1 MNGHYKTLFIVFVLL
16 FTLSIGIS
24 FSNYYISL
32 KATQMQI
39 KTQSLPLSVDNIYT
53 EIQKNVIEPSIISS
67 MMSHDT
73 FVIDWLKNNEKNTQK
88 IQNYLE
94 SIKNKYGTIVAFLV
108 SKESE
113 NYYSH
118 NGIIKQIKKGEA
130 EDAWYYR
137 FKDIAQDHEINLDWN
152 QHISNNMIMFI
163 NYKIYDNEYK
173 FLGATGVGIQIS
185 YIHDMLTMFHERYK
199 LKVSFVTQDGEI
211 LLSEQKEIK
220 NIFEIAPLKEFKNS
234 LLNKQNKIIE
244 YKKDGSTHILTTKY
258 IPEINTYII
267 VEANIDDFTQG
278 TKNVFYFNLAI
289 SMLLTLFIAFIML
302 FIIKSFQKRLQ
313 NLADIDPL
321 THLKNRRSF
330 SQQFQLA
337 IANAKRKGEKL
348 SLLFMDIDDFKDIN
362 DTQGHHSG
370 DLVLQNFAAIL
381 RSSIRE
387 TDLCARLGGEEF
399 VMVFVG
405 SDAAN
410 ALLVANTLLKRVA
423 QDETLHSIAKR
434 AVTFSGGIIDV
445 DPNEEIDELIKKA
458 DTVMYSAKKEGKNRI
473 HLL

>member
-1 MNGHYKTLFIVFVLL
+1 MNRHYKTLTLILFLL
-16 FTLSIGIS
+16 FALSVGIS
-24 FSNYYISL
+24 LSNYYVSL
-32 KATQMQI
+32 KATQTQI

-53 EIQKNVIEPSIISS
+53 EIQKNIIEPSIISS

-73 FVIDWLKNNEKNTQK
+73 FVIDWLKNSEKDTDK

-108 SKESE
+108 SKESK

-118 NGIIKQIKKGEA
+118 NGIIKQIQEGEK

-137 FKDIAQDHEINLDWN
+137 FKDIAEDHEINLDWN

-163 NYKIYDNEYK
+163 NYKIFDSDYK

-199 LKVSFVTQDGEI
+199 LEVSFVSQEGEI
-211 LLSEQKEIK
+211 LLSQQQDIK
-220 NIFEIAPLKEFKNS
+220 NIFEIAPLKEHKTS
-234 LLNKQNKIIE
+234 LLNKQSKLIE
-244 YKKDGSTHILTTKY
+244 YKKDGSEHILTTKY

-267 VEANIDDFTQG
+267 VEANMDDFTQG
-278 TKNVFYFNLAI
+278 TKNVFYLNLTL
-289 SMLLTLFIAFIML
+289 SMLLTLFIAFVML
-302 FIIKSFQKRLQ
+302 FIIRGFQTKLQ

-321 THLKNRRSF
+321 TRLKNRRSF
-330 SQQFQLA
+330 SQQFQMA
-337 IANAKRKGEKL
+337 IANAKRKSEKL
-348 SLLFMDIDDFKDIN
+348 SLLFIDIDNFKDIN
-362 DTQGHHSG
+362 DMQGHHSG

-387 TDLCARLGGEEF
+387 TDICARLGGEEF
-399 VMVFVG
+399 VIAFVQ
-405 SDAAN
+405 SDASSALIVAN
-410 ALLVANTLLKRVA
+410 ALRERVA
-423 QDETLHSIAKR
+423 HDETLHSIAKR

-445 DPNEEIDELIKKA
+445 DLNEDIDQLIKKA
-458 DTVMYSAKKEGKNRI
+458 DAAMYSAKNEGKNRI